1 MWAALAK
8 PLVNV
13 DFGRDRYTADV
24 DEMQVCSSDLG
35 LSCDICGNTAHELYT
50 FRCYKKRP
58 PGADV
63 TGEDH
68 RRLHRCKAFL
78 GKDCGKGLLGKRS
91 EHSKALEGL
100 EKVLMQ
106 PDADEQLQVL
116 YASSSR
122 KIQRLIEEQLS
133 FYSHRGAGGDM
144 RPRSWTPSDDKDMS
158 SRRSMSAAVGG
169 AGARRICKFYG
180 VREYQGH
187 PACGVDFLSGRLRDY
202 GWESNK
208 SLLSHGLS
216 ERDKRGPRLRHSVPC
231 DPYDPYRVI
240 HTVQDKLV
248 LKLAA
253 ARTLRNHHTVAGWS
267 LPLSVYPPSLSL
279 SLSLSLA
286 LCNRGKQH
294 RSWRDTAYDFC
305 CTLRERGYLF
315 SHHGTKFNS
324 RTYRCEICDKTED
337 IFNVSEHF
345 GTTKH
350 KARVTQRNL
359 TIPPEPTGAELAAW
373 DAVFRSASATI
384 RRLSED
390 PGFSGAAA
398 ATMREFKKLPDVAHS
413 VTSSSTAHR
422 APQPLWVSL

>member
-1 MWAALAK
+1 VWAALAK

-279 SLSLSLA
+279 SLSLSVTEGSNIGVGGILLMTSVA
-286 LCNRGKQH
+286 
-294 RSWRDTAYDFC
+294 RSGSVATYSHTTAPSS
-305 CTLRERGYLF
+305 TVG
-315 SHHGTKFNS
+315 
-324 RTYRCEICDKTED
+324 
-337 IFNVSEHF
+337 
-345 GTTKH
+345 
-350 KARVTQRNL
+350 L
-359 TIPPEPTGAELAAW
+359 TG
-373 DAVFRSASATI
+373 VRSATRLKTFSTSASTSAPPNT
-384 RRLSED
+384 RLES
-390 PGFSGAAA
+390 
-398 ATMREFKKLPDVAHS
+398 RS
-413 VTSSSTAHR
+413 VTSPSLQSRRVPSS
-422 APQPLWVSL
+422 PLGMRSSALRVRQSVACRRIRGSRVPRRRL

>member
-1 MWAALAK
+1 VVSLSLSLSLGWWSGGSLRLTFYVVGLSLSLSISLSLSSLLSLRRGLSLVVTLRLGRLSLSVSFSLRSRWLGSDPLSLSLSLSPLSLSPSLLAFLSLTTYGAPVLKEHAVPWWGLCDLNGFGRMGYVWAALAK

-279 SLSLSLA
+279 SLSLSLS
-286 LCNRGKQH
+286 
-294 RSWRDTAYDFC
+294 RS
-305 CTLRERGYLF
+305 L
-315 SHHGTKFNS
+315 
-324 RTYRCEICDKTED
+324 
-337 IFNVSEHF
+337 
-345 GTTKH
+345 
-350 KARVTQRNL
+350 
-359 TIPPEPTGAELAAW
+359 
-373 DAVFRSASATI
+373 
-384 RRLSED
+384 
-390 PGFSGAAA
+390 
-398 ATMREFKKLPDVAHS
+398 
-413 VTSSSTAHR
+413 
-422 APQPLWVSL
+422 